1 EGLATPRDAVELKLT
16 EIWESVLDVQPIGIE
31 DKFFDLGGHSLLA
44 VKLIA
49 QIEKVFGRRLRVAT
63 VFQAPT
69 IEQLA
74 AVIREEI
81 QEGSVLAGT
90 SIVEIQSQGT
100 KPPLFLVHGAGGG
113 MFWGYVNL
121 SRHLGADQPVYGL
134 KSRGLDGGEELASIE
149 EMAAQSVADIRAFQP
164 HGPYHL
170 GGYCF
175 GGNVALEMARQLK
188 EQGEEVALLALLNCS
203 PPNSEYERV
212 SWTPKWFGRFGKNLV
227 YWADYFR
234 HWTPTQRREFF
245 RWKKEVLKQRVLGML
260 KQDLRAPLKVDA
272 GNLVD
277 LSSFPADQRKLWR
290 THIGALL
297 NFHPKFYSGR
307 VHLFRSPGHPMLCSF
322 SPDYGWGSLTKGVD
336 ITIVPGVHEK
346 ILEEPCVRSL
356 AKELKV
362 HLDELARTAAPGRN
376 SRPAPKS
383 ETKEAPRPTETG
395 AVTIGERVDFPVDTI
410 YARHFEEQVGRAPNA

>member
-1 EGLATPRDAVELKLT
+1 
-16 EIWESVLDVQPIGIE
+16 
-31 DKFFDLGGHSLLA
+31 
-44 VKLIA
+44 
-49 QIEKVFGRRLRVAT
+49 
-63 VFQAPT
+63 
-69 IEQLA
+69 
-74 AVIREEI
+74 
-81 QEGSVLAGT
+81 
-90 SIVEIQSQGT
+90 
-100 KPPLFLVHGAGGG
+100 
-113 MFWGYVNL
+113 
-121 SRHLGADQPVYGL
+121 
-134 KSRGLDGGEELASIE
+134 
-149 EMAAQSVADIRAFQP
+149 
-164 HGPYHL
+164 

-175 GGNVALEMARQLK
+175 GGNVALEMARQLH

-212 SWTPKWFGRFGKNLV
+212 SWTPAWFGRFGKNLV

-245 RWKKEVLKQRVLGML
+245 RCKKEVVKQRILGML
-260 KQDLRAPLKVDA
+260 KRDSRVPLKIDA

-362 HLDELARTAAPGRN
+362 HLDELARKAAPGRN

-410 YARHFEEQVGRAPNA
+410 YARHFEEQVGRAPNATAIRYQKQELTYAEVNRRVNQFAHHFQSLGVGPETLVAVCLERSPELIITLLAIWKAGGAYLALDRSYPNERLAYMLSDSRAGLLVTR